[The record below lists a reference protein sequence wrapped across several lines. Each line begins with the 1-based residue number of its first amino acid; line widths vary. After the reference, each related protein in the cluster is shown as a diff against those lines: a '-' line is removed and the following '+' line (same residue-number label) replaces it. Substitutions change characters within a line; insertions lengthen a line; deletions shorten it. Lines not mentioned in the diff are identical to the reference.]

1 MNKKIIFYFLTALVV
16 LIFKT
21 DSSYSTPIIS
31 DYKKNLDFWTPEKL
45 KKAKANPLTTRKIG
59 FRTRSDDA
67 KTTITRNTT
76 DSSKYTKS
84 MPSLERKYDIINNKP
99 INVEN
104 ADQIIA
110 FPIGILFIPIDNDGA
125 FQCNPY

>member
-21 DSSYSTPIIS
+21 DPSYSTPIIS

-45 KKAKANPLTTRKIG
+45 KKAKANPLKTRKIG
-59 FRTRSDDA
+59 FRTRSGDA
-67 KTTITRNTT
+67 KTTTTRNTT

-84 MPSLERKYDIINNKP
+84 MPPLGRKHDIINNKT

-104 ADQIIA
+104 EDQIQA
-110 FPIGILFIPIDNDGA
+110 FPVGI
-125 FQCNPY
+125 